1 MILKLNNGD
10 KQFIK
15 GPGTQQYYNLSI
27 IFIIVINEMVVNF
40 KLAPTWKFMILEM
53 WWYSS
58 SLTLI

>member
-40 KLAPTWKFMILEM
+40 KLAPT
-53 WWYSS
+53 
-58 SLTLI
+58 